1 MSILNLNDC
10 CTLVKIV
17 KVRVV
22 LSNFSTLS
30 CQYTR
35 THTHTYTNYVG
46 RHLLP
51 LEFITLPL
59 FLTPAPGDLK
69 LLIYIYIY
77 FFFNW
82 KKIALQCCVGFC
94 HTTM

>member
-35 THTHTYTNYVG
+35 THTHTYTKYVG

-77 FFFNW
+77 IFFF
-82 KKIALQCCVGFC
+82 
-94 HTTM
+94 